1 MKRGSL
7 WKQICTILDQDKVMA
22 DVIAKGMVKKMGSGG
37 STMFW
42 KDTWLGNSPLGSR
55 FLRLFSISIQKFNKF
70 VDMGCWDGARWCLNF
85 QWRRQLFS
93 W

>member
-1 MKRGSL
+1 MCSNYNLDRDKTIKDQGLMKRGSL

-42 KDTWLGNSPLGSR
+42 
-55 FLRLFSISIQKFNKF
+55 
-70 VDMGCWDGARWCLNF
+70 
-85 QWRRQLFS
+85 
-93 W
+93 